1 MLKVDFY
8 RLLTK
13 KPHYDTVLRN
23 KSVTVGEKIAKKS
36 YNGMYNLWK
45 QELFNDEKFF
55 KYN

>member
-36 YNGMYNLWK
+36 YNRMYNLWK